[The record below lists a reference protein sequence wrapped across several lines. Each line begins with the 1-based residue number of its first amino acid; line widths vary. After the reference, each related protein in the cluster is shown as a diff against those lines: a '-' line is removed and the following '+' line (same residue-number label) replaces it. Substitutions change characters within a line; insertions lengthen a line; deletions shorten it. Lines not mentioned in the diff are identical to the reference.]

1 MSEDKLPT
9 PEEQALMFQEQLDQR
24 IMEALNRKLDNMD
37 DLAHAVSQKMCISG
51 MRNQYV
57 FELVS
62 NAFERRIEHEKM
74 GKATPQEK
82 LMKHS
87 GGNF

>member
-37 DLAHAVSQKMCISG
+37 DLAVAVSQKIAISG
-51 MRNQYV
+51 MRNKYV
-57 FELVS
+57 FDLVS
-62 NAFERRIEHEKM
+62 DAFAKRLEQERM
-74 GKATPQEK
+74 GTSHK
-82 LMKHS
+82 LV
-87 GGNF
+87 GGHR